1 MTARFAGITISRQA
15 PSLYLIQDKSVTL
28 SLEGE
33 NGDQLKVRIGSSWL
47 DFTDYMSQ
55 VKARIEREE
64 AEEAGADGDVQAD
77 LEDADDAAGATAA
90 SSKTKKKKKKSKKKP
105 MELDLDMDNDDASQQ
120 TRFAGLVKTPTASE
134 ESKQAAVSP
143 KKRRSITK
151 KDAGGLTS
159 LAEVSEDEDSDEESK
174 Q

>member
-1 MTARFAGITISRQA
+1 MTERFAGITISRQA

-28 SLEGE
+28 TLEGE
-33 NGDQLKVRIGSSWL
+33 NGDHLKVRIGSSWF

-55 VKARIEREE
+55 VKARIDREE
-64 AEEAGADGDVQAD
+64 AEEAGDVHAD
-77 LEDADDAAGATAA
+77 LEDAGDAASATGA

-134 ESKQAAVSP
+134 ESKQAAEGSP
-143 KKRRSITK
+143 KKSRRTNTRKSKIPI
-151 KDAGGLTS
+151 AGGLTS
-159 LAEVSEDEDSDEESK
+159 LAEVSEGEDS
-174 Q
+174 